1 MIIITYYHN
10 HNNHYHHQRSQWS
23 ARKTLPRLALLAAR
37 LRRKIGSTSAGLTE
51 EPMDQGLDTF

>member
-1 MIIITYYHN
+1 MVGTKN
-10 HNNHYHHQRSQWS
+10 
-23 ARKTLPRLALLAAR
+23 TPRLALLAAR